1 MARLRPGQGDAQAN
15 PDPNPNPNP
24 HQEDDE
30 RMELEEPAEGAF
42 YAGPSSSGQ
51 ERGTGTLV

>member
-1 MARLRPGQGDAQAN
+1 MARLRPGQGYAQAN
-15 PDPNPNPNP
+15 PNPHP

>member
-1 MARLRPGQGDAQAN
+1 MARLRPGQGYAQAN
-15 PDPNPNPNP
+15 PNPNPNPNP

>member
-15 PDPNPNPNP
+15 PNPNPNPDP

>member
-15 PDPNPNPNP
+15 PNPNPNPNP

>member
-15 PDPNPNPNP
+15 PNPNPNPNP

-30 RMELEEPAEGAF
+30 RTELEEPAEGAF